1 MGLISFIKNAGA
13 KIFKS
18 EEKREEEKANLI
30 TQHIK
35 KFGFDVS
42 KVKVA
47 VDDEKVILTG
57 SVDTHQNKNKI
68 IVTAGNVEGISVV
81 EDHLLVITP
90 EPVAPPEPEKQ
101 FYTVKKGDYLSKIAK
116 EVYGDA
122 SLNIFLCDP
131 ESCIK
136 TVENQR
142 GVAFRWLDHLD
153 YNAGTFRS
161 CPTNFRSLC
170 ARHTPIRERVGRSLR
185 LPVYDRCSSSTPLSP
200 ACLLSYSRSTV

>member
-18 EEKREEEKANLI
+18 EERREEEKASLI
-30 TQHIK
+30 LEHIK

-42 KVKVA
+42 KVSVA
-47 VDDEKVILTG
+47 VDDEKVILKG
-57 SVDTHQNKNKI
+57 SVDTQANKNKI

-81 EDHLLVITP
+81 EDHLTVTMP

-122 SLNIFLCDP
+122 KKYPIIFEANKPMLKDP
-131 ESCIK
+131 DLIYPGQVLVIPPIK
-136 TVENQR
+136 
-142 GVAFRWLDHLD
+142 
-153 YNAGTFRS
+153 
-161 CPTNFRSLC
+161 
-170 ARHTPIRERVGRSLR
+170 
-185 LPVYDRCSSSTPLSP
+185 
-200 ACLLSYSRSTV
+200 